1 MQEALTPGFLQF
13 PYAPPKQTPNK
24 LIMAGK
30 MANLFAL
37 LISLVGLALAQ
48 TQTQTQIQTQTQTQT
63 TAVDAAGTMGMTST
77 VAMTEATTTARAS
90 AWEKTAGPVITRADG
105 NSTTSSR
112 YTRERTGRPTTT
124 IPNPLMHNAGRR
136 PSQPGLGKLS
146 VVVGLAT
153 YGLILM

>member
-1 MQEALTPGFLQF
+1 
-13 PYAPPKQTPNK
+13 
-24 LIMAGK
+24 MAGK

-48 TQTQTQIQTQTQTQT
+48 TQTQTQMQTQTQTQT

-105 NSTTSSR
+105 NSTTSSSSR

>member
-13 PYAPPKQTPNK
+13 SHAAPKQTPNR

-48 TQTQTQIQTQTQTQT
+48 TQTQTQMQTQTQTQT

-90 AWEKTAGPVITRADG
+90 AWEKTAGPVITKAGG